1 MLKDIYDFMTLQQ
14 SIIFVEM
21 KRNADSVARM
31 MIESGFEVRILF
43 LKDIIECVLCIDLV
57 SYISISQTEQC
68 IPQLSY
74 THNTGER
81 AARRFA
87 A

>member
-31 MIESGFEVRILF
+31 MIESGFEVSLG
-43 LKDIIECVLCIDLV
+43 L
-57 SYISISQTEQC
+57 Q
-68 IPQLSY
+68 
-74 THNTGER
+74 
-81 AARRFA
+81 
-87 A
+87 